1 MASFNF
7 DMTNLLDTAAS
18 LFNGLWPMFAI
29 VAGLSMAAGLLTMIV
44 KQIKTIF

>member
-1 MASFNF
+1 
-7 DMTNLLDTAAS
+7 MTNLLDTAAS

-44 KQIKTIF
+44 RQIKTIF